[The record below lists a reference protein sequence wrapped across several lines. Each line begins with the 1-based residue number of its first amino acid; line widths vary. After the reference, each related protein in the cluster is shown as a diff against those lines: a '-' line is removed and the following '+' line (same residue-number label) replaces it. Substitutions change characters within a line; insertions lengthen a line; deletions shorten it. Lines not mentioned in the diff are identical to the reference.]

1 MKIKID
7 FQLSNQ
13 FNCLEK
19 IIFRFVLK
27 GFRNIKNIVDILPL
41 CSDVVIAK
49 GIKHLVNQQILE
61 VKKERAELA
70 PSASLLAIMKKC
82 YDNTFNL
89 HIPDTIF
96 SILIND
102 TCMIVNDF
110 KIKESIISEILPGV
124 SLGLDFRS
132 IDLILYSKKGI
143 NNE

>member
-27 GFRNIKNIVDILPL
+27 GFRNIKNMVEILPL

-49 GIKHLVNQQILE
+49 SIKHLVNQQILE
-61 VKKERAELA
+61 VKKERAELVL
-70 PSASLLAIMKKC
+70 SASLLAIMKKC
-82 YDNTFNL
+82 YDNTYNL
-89 HIPDTIF
+89 HISKTITN
-96 SILIND
+96 ILIND
-102 TCMIVNDF
+102 NCIIINDW
-110 KIKESIISEILPGV
+110 KTKESIISEILPGV
-124 SLGLDFRS
+124 SLGLDFRA
-132 IDLILYSKKGI
+132 IDLILYSKKGM